1 MLSVYAGTA
10 PANAEQLIRSVMKE
24 CRKLKEEP
32 VTEEELR
39 RAKDHLKGSLV
50 LSLEST
56 GARMSQLARHEM
68 YFNRFF
74 TIDETLAG
82 LEAVTREEIHQIAAE
97 FFHPE
102 YIAAAAL
109 GPPNGFRLTRA
120 LLDC

>member
-1 MLSVYAGTA
+1 MDEY
-10 PANAEQLIRSVMKE
+10 
-24 CRKLKEEP
+24 RKLREEP
-32 VTEEELR
+32 VAEEELR

-82 LEAVTREEIHQIAAE
+82 LEAVTREQIQAIAAD
-97 FFHPE
+97 FFRPDQ
-102 YIAAAAL
+102 IAAAAL
-109 GPPNGFRLTRA
+109 GPPNGFKLTRD
-120 LLDC
+120 LLAC